1 MKGNDGPTQR
11 SRRSSMRG
19 NEGPTQRGRRSRMR
33 GSNGGT
39 SAMENSSD
47 SDVERDSS
55 VVAAVEHP
63 GSSAVEMIRGGSC
76 QQVKSYRSPRRRR
89 RTSMRVVDKKA
100 MASVRGKSDT
110 ISHQPG
116 GGSAIC
122 NIQKNYPKPTRR
134 CRKQSVGNVIKTNA
148 QLLGNAV
155 DETIHTRRR
164 RLSTASSV
172 VIDQNHKLNSLLR
185 FVQHNDAERVNLLHI
200 AMSAA
205 EVCHH
210 PHKALCVPCVLGVD
224 VFCT

>member
-1 MKGNDGPTQR
+1 
-11 SRRSSMRG
+11 
-19 NEGPTQRGRRSRMR
+19 
-33 GSNGGT
+33 
-39 SAMENSSD
+39 
-47 SDVERDSS
+47 
-55 VVAAVEHP
+55 
-63 GSSAVEMIRGGSC
+63 
-76 QQVKSYRSPRRRR
+76 
-89 RTSMRVVDKKA
+89 MRVVDKKA

-122 NIQKNYPKPTRR
+122 NIQKNNPKPTRR

-185 FVQHNDAERVNLLHI
+185 FVQHNDAERVNLLQI

-210 PHKALCVPCVLGVD
+210 PHKALCVPCVLAVD